1 MEEGNLLKFIRILG
15 REEKEDIELLRN
27 TTVLLADLDQIY
39 IFPRDD
45 NRKNSMTLTQR
56 VTRQ

>member
-1 MEEGNLLKFIRILG
+1 VKEGNLLEFMRILG
-15 REEKEDIELLRN
+15 TEEKEDIELLRN

-39 IFPRDD
+39 IFPADD
-45 NRKNSMTLTQR
+45 NRKILMTLTQR